1 MKIEI
6 SGDLL
11 KRCHWVSTARQSNRK
26 HSRDYALG
34 AAQDGTGL
42 PGAISEVAFHLYL
55 GVPLDWEF
63 LATDA
68 GFCKPDVGGWWE
80 VRSTVKPGNR
90 LNLFE
95 REITPSKLAAPFAWI
110 YVEDHL
116 SDAPTCHLLGWA
128 TGCEIV
134 RHGVPQII
142 QRGPCYYLDNRLL
155 HAFAVQTI
163 DKRMYKG
170 SDSAPGSSVH
180 DATDQRRL
188 PGSDGSPP
196 GFVG

>member
-11 KRCHWVSTARQSNRK
+11 KRCHWVSEARQSNRK

-34 AAQDGTGL
+34 AAQEGTGL
-42 PGAISEVAFHLYL
+42 PGALSEVAFHLYL
-55 GVPLDWEF
+55 GVPIDWRF

-80 VRSTVKPGNR
+80 VRSTVRPGNR

-95 REITPSKLAAPFAWI
+95 REISPSKLAAPFAWI

-116 SDAPTCHLLGWA
+116 SDAPICHLMGWA

-134 RHGVPQII
+134 RHGARQII

-155 HAFAVQTI
+155 RPFSTARIVRERF
-163 DKRMYKG
+163 
-170 SDSAPGSSVH
+170 SA
-180 DATDQRRL
+180 AA
-188 PGSDGSPP
+188 
-196 GFVG
+196 